1 MKRLRLDAITR
12 VNLHYLTMVFAQG
25 TGFLFLFVFLLRSGV
40 AAPLVLLAQ
49 AAIVTGRLCARPWLL
64 PLAKRMG
71 LRPLLM
77 LGSGVMGLQYLLLPA
92 VRGPGWALVAV
103 CVAAAAGDVFYWLP
117 FNAYY
122 AAIGD
127 AERRGRQLALR
138 EALAAGVGIV
148 APLAAALSLVT
159 FGPWWTFW
167 TVAAVQASAALPLI
181 GAPDVAVAAEAPGA
195 FKAAR
200 AAFFLMAADGWF
212 DACWLIMW
220 QIALF
225 VSLRQSFSAYGGALA
240 LAGVVGAAGGL
251 ALGHRIDAGHGRR
264 AVAVTYAVA
273 MTIVVLRGASLGWPV
288 LAVGAHA
295 LGALLM
301 PLLGPTLGSVITNLS
316 KASPCTFRFSMVT
329 EGGWDVGCCGACL
342 TGAAL
347 LSLGAPLSGLILLA
361 LPAALLSAAIL
372 WRLYSARGQTVV
384 RPMLA

>member
-1 MKRLRLDAITR
+1 MKLPRLDAITR

-25 TGFLFLFVFLLRSGV
+25 TGFLFLFVFLLRAGV
-40 AAPLVLLAQ
+40 SAPLVLLAQ
-49 AAIVTGRLCARPWLL
+49 AAIVTGRLCARPFLL

-77 LGSGVMGLQYLLLPA
+77 LGSAVMGLQYLLLPL
-92 VRGPGWALVAV
+92 VHGPGWALAAL
-103 CVAAAAGDVFYWLP
+103 CAAAAAGDVFYWLP

-122 AAIGD
+122 AAVGD
-127 AERRGRQLALR
+127 AARRGRQIAMR

-148 APLAAALSLVT
+148 APLTVALSLVAV
-159 FGPWWTFW
+159 GPWWTFW

-181 GAPDVAVAAEAPGA
+181 GAPDVKVPAEAPGA

-200 AAFFLMAADGWF
+200 AAFPLMAADGWF

-225 VSLRQSFSAYGGALA
+225 ASLHESFSAYGGALA
-240 LAGVVGAAGGL
+240 LAGMVGAGGGL

-273 MTIVVLRGASLGWPV
+273 TIIVLLRGASLGWPA
-288 LAVGAHA
+288 LAVAAHA

-301 PLLGPTLGSVITNLS
+301 PLLGPTLGFQIANMS

-342 TGAAL
+342 AGAAL

-361 LPAALLSAAIL
+361 LPAAAASAAIL
-372 WRLYSARGQTVV
+372 RRLYPPSAQTLA
-384 RPMLA
+384 RPTLL